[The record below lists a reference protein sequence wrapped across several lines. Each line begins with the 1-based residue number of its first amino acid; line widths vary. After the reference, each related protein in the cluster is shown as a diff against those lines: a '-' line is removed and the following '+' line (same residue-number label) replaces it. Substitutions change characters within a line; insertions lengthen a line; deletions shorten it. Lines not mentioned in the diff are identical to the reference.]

1 MKPQLAQ
8 FGSKSPI
15 PLVEVDLDQ
24 QSSPEFRK
32 YSSKMTSRSIPFT
45 VLLDAK
51 GNVLLQIAGYKTAS
65 ELVQATQ
72 PYLK

>member
-1 MKPQLAQ
+1 MKPELAQ

-15 PLVEVDLDQ
+15 PVVEVDLDL
-24 QSSPEFRK
+24 QSSPEYRK

-51 GNVLLQIAGYKTAS
+51 GDAILQLTGYQS
-65 ELVQATQ
+65 SGDLVKATQ
-72 PYLK
+72 KYLK